1 MSDNQFTVIK
11 SILMANAFIQGMILG
26 KLLLG

>member
-11 SILMANAFIQGMILG
+11 TMLLVNAFIQGMILG
-26 KLLLG
+26 KLILG